1 MESPQRPIIPPVT
14 PGQLDFNLLRE
25 LLVTDSPLILEIG
38 SNNGATTEQLL
49 HAFPKSTIFAF
60 EPDVRAIRKFKN
72 RIKGDPRVQLFEIAI
87 GSHDHEAEFYVSSG
101 TPPNASPQVIAEY
114 VEGYDKSGSLRAP
127 KSHKQVW
134 PWVKFESKV
143 KVPVRGL
150 DSWAAKHGIGRVDL
164 IWADVQGAEGD
175 LVAGAKSTLANTRFF
190 YTEYSDTEWYEG
202 QVTLRQLMEM
212 LDKFVM
218 VRRFGMDVLFKN
230 TAL

>member
-1 MESPQRPIIPPVT
+1 
-14 PGQLDFNLLRE
+14 
-25 LLVTDSPLILEIG
+25 VTDAPLILDIG
-38 SNNGATTEQLL
+38 ANNGATTAQFL

-72 RIKGDPRVQLFEIAI
+72 RIKDDPRVQLFEIAI

-114 VEGYDKSGSLRAP
+114 VEGFDQSGSLRAP

-150 DSWAAKHGIGRVDL
+150 DGWAAKHGIGRVDL

-175 LVAGAKSTLANTRFF
+175 LAAGAKSTLANTRFF

-202 QVTLRQLMEM
+202 QATLRQLIEM
-212 LDKFVM
+212 LDKFVI